1 MSSLPLF
8 SSNYLAPFDLDV
20 TLSVRSRSSINDDS
34 SIMMNENMMQKSVAS
49 SPKRSGT
56 HNLRREGYSE
66 EKCRYVLVKYCSS
79 IPRNFNYAEGVQL
92 VYEKLREHCG
102 DENLDLSIGVLY
114 EFIEVDTEFTFDQGA
129 AFRRWQF
136 DHSHRAVRSILL
148 YLLDSG

>member
-1 MSSLPLF
+1 MASLP
-8 SSNYLAPFDLDV
+8 SSYSNYLAPTDLHV
-20 TLSVRSRSSINDDS
+20 TLSIKSRSSAANDDS
-34 SIMMNENMMQKSVAS
+34 SSIISEHMIERSAPS
-49 SPKRSGT
+49 TPKRSGP

-114 EFIEVDTEFTFDQGA
+114 EFIEVDTEFTFEEGA
-129 AFRRWQF
+129 AFRRWQS
-136 DHSHRAVRSILL
+136 DHSRRAVSTRLH
-148 YLLDSG
+148 DT

>member
-1 MSSLPLF
+1 MLPSLPAY
-8 SSNYLAPFDLDV
+8 SSNYLAPIDLDV
-20 TLSVRSRSSINDDS
+20 TFSIQSHNSAYDDS
-34 SIMMNENMMQKSVAS
+34 SSIINESITEKSAPS

-66 EKCRYVLVKYCSS
+66 EKCRYVLVKYCSG
-79 IPRNFNYAEGVQL
+79 IPRNYNYAEGVQL

-114 EFIEVDTEFTFDQGA
+114 EFIEVDTDFTFDQGA

-136 DHSHRAVRSILL
+136 DHSRRAVRIIPS
-148 YLLDSG
+148 